1 MTARHAEPEAAGSP
15 VHAAGVPDAFDGVA
29 STYDLMVALN
39 PGYHRHL
46 RQSAEVLVEAL
57 RSRPRPAGR
66 PLRVVDLGCGS
77 GASTAALVAAL
88 VAGGLARNEVEVVG
102 VDGSAGMLAQAR
114 RKRWDLPVRWVQ
126 ADAEHL
132 TAAQLGLDG
141 AGVDGVLSAYLFR
154 NVAARDRLLACVR
167 DLLVP
172 GGSVV
177 VHEYSVREDRLARA
191 KWDVVCWGVVVPLGL
206 LTAPR
211 SGIYRYLWRS
221 VLDFDGA
228 EEFRSRMVAAGLTG
242 VRSRTFGGWQRE
254 VLHTFHAR
262 RPEAPRAEAG

>member
-1 MTARHAEPEAAGSP
+1 MTARPAETEVASP
-15 VHAAGVPDAFDGVA
+15 RVHPAGVPDAFDGVA

-46 RQSAEVLVEAL
+46 RQSATVLVDAL
-57 RSRPRPAGR
+57 RARPRPGGR
-66 PLRVVDLGCGS
+66 PLRLVDLGCGS

-88 VAGGLARNEVEVVG
+88 VAAGLGRDEVEVVG

-132 TAAQLGLDG
+132 AGAQLGLDP

-167 DLLVP
+167 DLLAP
-172 GGSVV
+172 GGSLV

-191 KWDVVCWGVVVPLGL
+191 RWDVVCWGVVVPLGL

-221 VLDFDGA
+221 VVDFDGA
-228 EEFRSRMVAAGLTG
+228 EQFRSRMAAAGLTG

-262 RPEAPRAEAG
+262 RPEAPEPEAG